1 LFFKTKIPGL
11 FSVSDL
17 ETYYIIASSLYIYIL
32 ILYMSSSDYISLK
45 KTKILKNYHVN
56 TNSTTNIPQVSYE
69 NYLHN
74 LSLKAANCSTS
85 TYGNGVAK
93 PLTLNNIKIGSVTTC
108 PANTFEGPIRV
119 PTIHSET
126 PRFSVRPKYTHKTCL
141 NNPLFSDVFDFCS
154 SKAPYHRQWNVKLS
168 K

>member
-1 LFFKTKIPGL
+1 
-11 FSVSDL
+11 
-17 ETYYIIASSLYIYIL
+17 
-32 ILYMSSSDYISLK
+32 MK

-93 PLTLNNIKIGSVTTC
+93 PLTLNNIKIGAITTC

-119 PTIHSET
+119 PTINTDT
-126 PRFSVRPKYTHKTCL
+126 PRFSVRPKYTHQTCTL
-141 NNPLFSDVFDFCS
+141 LSDVFDFCS
-154 SKAPYHRQWNVKLS
+154 SKAPYHRQWNVKLP

>member
-1 LFFKTKIPGL
+1 
-11 FSVSDL
+11 
-17 ETYYIIASSLYIYIL
+17 
-32 ILYMSSSDYISLK
+32 MSSSDYISLK

-56 TNSTTNIPQVSYE
+56 TNSTTNIPQVSYD

-93 PLTLNNIKIGSVTTC
+93 PLTLNNIKIGSITTC

-119 PTIHSET
+119 PTINTDT
-126 PRFSVRPKYTHKTCL
+126 PRFSVRPKYTHQTCL
-141 NNPLFSDVFDFCS
+141 LFSDVFDFCS
-154 SKAPYHRQWNVKLS
+154 SKAPYHRQWNVKLP

>member
-1 LFFKTKIPGL
+1 
-11 FSVSDL
+11 
-17 ETYYIIASSLYIYIL
+17 
-32 ILYMSSSDYISLK
+32 MSSSDYISLK

-93 PLTLNNIKIGSVTTC
+93 PLTLNNIKIGSITTC

-119 PTIHSET
+119 PTIHSRQSMPT

-141 NNPLFSDVFDFCS
+141 NNPLLSDVFDFCS